1 MTHMI
6 DRAKSVKS
14 VNEQISELNSG
25 SIIVSKINEDNLMSV
40 QPEAFNSNK

>member
-14 VNEQISELNSG
+14 VNEHISELNSG
-25 SIIVSKINEDNLMSV
+25 SIIVSKINEENANNAQVVTS
-40 QPEAFNSNK
+40 SK